1 MSMFT
6 KRFLSFT
13 EGFGEGQR
21 WSGRTQSSVSRS
33 PQQREYERRYGR
45 HTIGDP
51 AA

>member
-6 KRFLSFT
+6 RKFLSLT

-21 WSGRTQSSVSRS
+21 WSGRTQSAVSRS
-33 PQQREYERRYGR
+33 PQQREYERRYERQATG
-45 HTIGDP
+45 GL